1 MKSHLVCAFWIVVLL
16 LLVYVLYKSMAA
28 KATKAEKL
36 SDIRAPLPFSAG
48 ATMRVEAQ
56 ENSTPYLQS
65 DIVYLDQMKAEERRK
80 MEDEAAAAAAEAARD
95 QAALQG
101 AGTQVGG
108 DAVGKTAMAST
119 SEFLRGS
126 PAVDGVERRTIHATE
141 KLTAT
146 RDPVQMWLIGDDIS
160 EVKHEVAA
168 QSPDLSPNRWTLQL
182 QNQVSDINT
191 DSIEGRLTEDVL
203 FQRHLANM

>member
-1 MKSHLVCAFWIVVLL
+1 MKSHLVCAFWIAVLL
-16 LLVYVLYKSMAA
+16 LLIYVLYKSKSA
-28 KATKAEKL
+28 KAEKL
-36 SDIRAPLPFSAG
+36 SDIRAPLPYSAG

-80 MEDEAAAAAAEAARD
+80 MENEAAAAAAEAARD

-108 DAVGKTAMAST
+108 DAVGKTAMAT
-119 SEFLRGS
+119 TAEFLRGS
-126 PAVDGVERRTIHATE
+126 PSVDGVERRTIHATE

-146 RDPVQMWLIGDDIS
+146 REGVQMWLIGDDIS
-160 EVKHEVAA
+160 ELKHEVAA